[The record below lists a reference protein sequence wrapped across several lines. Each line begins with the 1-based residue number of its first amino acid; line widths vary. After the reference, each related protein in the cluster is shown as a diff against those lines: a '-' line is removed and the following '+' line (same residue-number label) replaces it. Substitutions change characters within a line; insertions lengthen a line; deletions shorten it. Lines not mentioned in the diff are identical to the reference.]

1 MSGAVDMSL
10 HQFLQ
15 RKKGED
21 GVITSTCVCA
31 VIREWTRLALLICF
45 IVVTDEQFT
54 AKKFGKGSDGG
65 SFQQRGFGRFLV
77 GVLQSMYNELHKGV
91 AMRCS
96 CNDES
101 KGFWE
106 KLNFSSVLKDGGK
119 TEMELNGLVEFFHV
133 KVRLIGD
140 PSE

>member
-65 SFQQRGFGRFLV
+65 SFRQRGFGRFLV
-77 GVLQSMYNELHKGV
+77 VYFNLCIMNYIKE
-91 AMRCS
+91 
-96 CNDES
+96 
-101 KGFWE
+101 
-106 KLNFSSVLKDGGK
+106 
-119 TEMELNGLVEFFHV
+119 
-133 KVRLIGD
+133 
-140 PSE
+140 